1 MNGLS
6 KQKNFLLFRFSDLD
20 NLKRDD
26 YVFPCPY
33 NYMFYCSHEKIV
45 SFLRKNG
52 MIEEIQGKI
61 HLSNLIKH
69 YPDFMMI
76 LFYTDSSEKSKEALV
91 VLDSFHEKHPDVGL
105 FRVNAS
111 KVKDIHPIYGIDSV
125 PTLLTLRKGQPAEH
139 ILGIQ
144 SEDDYSR
151 LLSGT
156 KHVPKREGK
165 GQRLKVMVYTSDSC
179 PWCGR
184 AKSYLRKNSIP
195 FTEVNVSRN
204 SSAAQD
210 IFRRSGQMGTP
221 QIDING
227 HIVVGFD
234 QPKIDR
240 FLGIKG

>member
-1 MNGLS
+1 MLS
-6 KQKNFLLFRFSDLD
+6 FNFSDLD

-26 YVFPCPY
+26 YVFL
-33 NYMFYCSHEKIV
+33 NSGSYMVNSEQEKIL
-45 SFLRKNG
+45 FFKRKNS
-52 MIEEIQGKI
+52 MIEEIQD
-61 HLSNLIKH
+61 HNYLSSLIQR

-76 LFYTDSSEKSKEALV
+76 LFYTDSSEKSKQALV
-91 VLDSFHEKHPDVGL
+91 VLDSFHEKYPDVGL

-111 KVKDIHPIYGIDSV
+111 KVKDIHTVYGIDSV
-125 PTLLTLRKGQPAEH
+125 PTLLTLRKGQPAEY

-144 SEDDYSR
+144 SEDDYNR

-165 GQRLKVMVYTSDSC
+165 GQRLKVLVYTSDSC

-227 HIVVGFD
+227 HIVIGFD

>member
-1 MNGLS
+1 LER
-6 KQKNFLLFRFSDLD
+6 KNFMVD
-20 NLKRDD
+20 
-26 YVFPCPY
+26 
-33 NYMFYCSHEKIV
+33 
-45 SFLRKNG
+45 
-52 MIEEIQGKI
+52 EIQDQQ
-61 HLSNLIKH
+61 HLSRLTQS

-76 LFYTDSSEKSKEALV
+76 LFFTDSSEKSKQALI
-91 VLDSFHEKHPDVGL
+91 VLDLFHEKHPDVGL

-111 KVKDIHPIYGIDSV
+111 KVKDIHPIYGINSV
-125 PTLLTLRKGQPAEH
+125 PTLLTLRKGQPAEY

-156 KHVPKREGK
+156 KHVSKKEGK
-165 GQRLKVMVYTSDSC
+165 GQRLKVVVYSSDGC

-195 FTEVNVSRN
+195 FNEINVSRN

-227 HIVVGFD
+227 HIIVGFD

-240 FLGIKG
+240 FLGLRG

>member
-1 MNGLS
+1 MV
-6 KQKNFLLFRFSDLD
+6 D
-20 NLKRDD
+20 
-26 YVFPCPY
+26 
-33 NYMFYCSHEKIV
+33 
-45 SFLRKNG
+45 
-52 MIEEIQGKI
+52 EIQDQQ
-61 HLSNLIKH
+61 HLSRLTQS

-76 LFYTDSSEKSKEALV
+76 LFYTDSSEKSRQALI
-91 VLDSFHEKHPDVGL
+91 VLDSFHEKHSDVGL

-111 KVKDIHPIYGIDSV
+111 KVKDIHPIYGINSV
-125 PTLLTLRKGQPAEH
+125 PTLLTLRKGQPAEY

-156 KHVPKREGK
+156 KHVSKKEGK
-165 GQRLKVMVYTSDSC
+165 GQRLKVVVYSSDGC

-195 FTEVNVSRN
+195 FNEINVSRN

-234 QPKIDR
+234 QPKINR
-240 FLGIKG
+240 FLGING

>member
-1 MNGLS
+1 M
-6 KQKNFLLFRFSDLD
+6 LD
-20 NLKRDD
+20 
-26 YVFPCPY
+26 
-33 NYMFYCSHEKIV
+33 
-45 SFLRKNG
+45 
-52 MIEEIQGKI
+52 EIQDQQ
-61 HLSNLIKH
+61 HLSMLTKS

-76 LFYTDSSEKSKEALV
+76 LFYSDSSEKSKQALMI
-91 VLDSFHEKHPDVGL
+91 LDSFHEKHPDIAL
-105 FRVNAS
+105 FAVNAS
-111 KVKDIHPIYGIDSV
+111 RVKDIHPIYGIDSV
-125 PTLLTLRKGQPAEH
+125 PTLMTLRKNRPAEYV
-139 ILGIQ
+139 LGIP
-144 SEDDYSR
+144 SEDDFSR

-156 KHVPKREGK
+156 KHASRREGK

-179 PWCGR
+179 PWCSK

-204 SSAAQD
+204 TNAAQN

-234 QPKIDR
+234 KVNIDR

>member
-1 MNGLS
+1 M
-6 KQKNFLLFRFSDLD
+6 LD
-20 NLKRDD
+20 
-26 YVFPCPY
+26 
-33 NYMFYCSHEKIV
+33 
-45 SFLRKNG
+45 
-52 MIEEIQGKI
+52 EIQDQQ
-61 HLSNLIKH
+61 HLSMLTKS

-76 LFYTDSSEKSKEALV
+76 LFYSDSSEKSKQALMI
-91 VLDSFHEKHPDVGL
+91 LDSFHEKHPDIAL
-105 FRVNAS
+105 FAVNAS
-111 KVKDIHPIYGIDSV
+111 RVKDIHPIYGIDSV
-125 PTLLTLRKGQPAEH
+125 PTLMTLRKNRPAEYV
-139 ILGIQ
+139 LGIP
-144 SEDDYSR
+144 SEDDFSR

-156 KHVPKREGK
+156 KHALKREGK

-179 PWCGR
+179 PWCSK

-204 SSAAQD
+204 TNAAQN

-234 QPKIDR
+234 KVNIDR

>member
-1 MNGLS
+1 MER
-6 KQKNFLLFRFSDLD
+6 KNFMVD
-20 NLKRDD
+20 
-26 YVFPCPY
+26 
-33 NYMFYCSHEKIV
+33 
-45 SFLRKNG
+45 
-52 MIEEIQGKI
+52 EIQDQQ
-61 HLSNLIKH
+61 HLSRLTQS

-76 LFYTDSSEKSKEALV
+76 LFFTDSSEKSKQALI
-91 VLDSFHEKHPDVGL
+91 VLDLFHEKHPDVGL

-111 KVKDIHPIYGIDSV
+111 KVKDIHPIYGINSV
-125 PTLLTLRKGQPAEH
+125 PTLLTLRKGQPAEY

-156 KHVPKREGK
+156 KHVSKKEGK
-165 GQRLKVMVYTSDSC
+165 GQRLKVVVYSSDGC

-195 FTEVNVSRN
+195 FNEINVSRN

-227 HIVVGFD
+227 HIIVGFD

-240 FLGIKG
+240 FLGLRG

>member
-1 MNGLS
+1 MV
-6 KQKNFLLFRFSDLD
+6 D
-20 NLKRDD
+20 
-26 YVFPCPY
+26 
-33 NYMFYCSHEKIV
+33 
-45 SFLRKNG
+45 
-52 MIEEIQGKI
+52 EIQDQQ
-61 HLSNLIKH
+61 HLSRLTQS

-76 LFYTDSSEKSKEALV
+76 LFYTDSSEKSKQALI

-111 KVKDIHPIYGIDSV
+111 KVKDIHPIYGINSV
-125 PTLLTLRKGQPAEH
+125 PTLLTLRKGQPAEY

-156 KHVPKREGK
+156 KHVSKKEGK
-165 GQRLKVMVYTSDSC
+165 EQRLKVVVYSSDGC

-184 AKSYLRKNSIP
+184 AKSYLRKNGVP
-195 FTEVNVSRN
+195 FNEINVSRN

-234 QPKIDR
+234 QPKINR
-240 FLGIKG
+240 FLGING

>member
-1 MNGLS
+1 M
-6 KQKNFLLFRFSDLD
+6 
-20 NLKRDD
+20 
-26 YVFPCPY
+26 
-33 NYMFYCSHEKIV
+33 E
-45 SFLRKNG
+45 RKNV
-52 MIEEIQGKI
+52 MIEEIQDQNY
-61 HLSNLIKH
+61 LSSLIKR

-76 LFYTDSSEKSKEALV
+76 LFYTDSSEKSKQALI

-125 PTLLTLRKGQPAEH
+125 PTLLTLRKGQPAEY

-156 KHVPKREGK
+156 KHVSKKEGK
-165 GQRLKVMVYTSDSC
+165 GQRLKVVVYSSDGC

-184 AKSYLRKNSIP
+184 AKSYIRKNGIP

>member
-1 MNGLS
+1 MI
-6 KQKNFLLFRFSDLD
+6 
-20 NLKRDD
+20 
-26 YVFPCPY
+26 
-33 NYMFYCSHEKIV
+33 EKI
-45 SFLRKNG
+45 RDQK
-52 MIEEIQGKI
+52 
-61 HLSNLIKH
+61 HLSSLTQSH
-69 YPDFMMI
+69 PDFMMI
-76 LFYTDSSEKSKEALV
+76 LFYTDSSEKSKQTLE
-91 VLDSFHEKHPDVGL
+91 VLDSFHRKHPDVAL
-105 FRVNAS
+105 FKVNAS
-111 KVKDIHPIYGIDSV
+111 KVRDIHPSYGIDSV
-125 PTLLTLRKGQPAEH
+125 PTLLTLRKGQPAEY

-156 KHVPKREGK
+156 KHVSKKEGK
-165 GQRLKVMVYTSDSC
+165 GQRLKVVVYSSDGC

-184 AKSYLRKNSIP
+184 AKSYIRKNGIP